1 MGLIKSANAP
11 VAMIPFSMKD
21 IETQARALIARA
33 KERAEGLLIEAQKE
47 AEQLKAAAKVEG
59 LVEGK
64 REGLAKGLEEGRKN
78 GAQQALSEHRTQLAN
93 LIRALT
99 ESAAELD
106 ASRQQLEAEA
116 LTEVIDLSVAIATR
130 VTKRQGLT
138 DPRVLIENVNEA
150 MKLVVA
156 SSDIRIA
163 LHPSQKQYF
172 LDTLPNLQMIWPAL
186 KHVQIVEDE
195 SLAPGGCRIFS
206 KGGQIDADLD
216 GQLDR
221 VIADLMPAPAP
232 ATPAPAAGAV

>member
-21 IETQARALIARA
+21 IETQARALLARA

-47 AEQLKAAAKVEG
+47 AEQLKASAKVEG

-78 GAQQALSEHRTQLAN
+78 GAQQALSEHRTSLTQL
-93 LIRALT
+93 IKSLT
-99 ESAAELD
+99 EAAADLD
-106 ASRQQLEAEA
+106 ASRQQLEAQA
-116 LTEVIDLSVAIATR
+116 LTEVINLSVAIAQR
-130 VTKRQGLT
+130 VTKRQGT
-138 DPRVLIENVNEA
+138 IDPQVLVENVNEA

-156 SSDIRIA
+156 SSDVRIA

-172 LDTLPNLQMIWPAL
+172 LEALPNLQMTWPAL

-195 SLAPGGCRIFS
+195 TLAPGGCRIFS

-221 VIADLMPAPAP
+221 VVADLMPSPAR
-232 ATPAPAAGAV
+232 ATPAAAGVV

>member
-21 IETQARALIARA
+21 IEMQARALIARA

-47 AEQLKAAAKVEG
+47 AEQLKASAKVEG

-93 LIRALT
+93 LIKALT

-130 VTKRQGLT
+130 VTKRQGLI
-138 DPRVLIENVNEA
+138 DPQVLTENVNEA

-156 SSDIRIA
+156 SSDVRIA

-172 LDTLPNLQMIWPAL
+172 LDTLPNLQMTWPAL

-195 SLAPGGCRIFS
+195 TLAPGGCRIFS